1 MCTELGIIGKLFHLL
16 QMLSLEDAPDRHRL
30 RSELYAQEK
39 FLRKPLPAPAKPSQ
53 KPERL
58 RIGYFSADFHNHATM
73 YLMAQIFAA
82 T

>member
-1 MCTELGIIGKLFHLL
+1 ML
-16 QMLSLEDAPDRHRL
+16 QIATDYDQNSMH
-30 RSELYAQEK
+30 EK
-39 FLRKPLPAPAKPSQ
+39 NFLRKPLPAPAKPSQ

-82 T
+82 HDKSQFEIISVLLWT